1 MISKNPITLFFWTLY
16 SSGRTIHPHTHTKT
30 YHNKIINRPSLQLK
44 LFTAKHQHSL
54 TNTITFPTSF
64 CLLQPMAAVTSLVA
78 ENPVVIFSRN
88 INCPMTHTVNS
99 LITGFGAN
107 PVLYYLDRMP
117 NRQQIESALAQ
128 LGRQQN
134 QPAVFIGQ
142 QFIGGPTEVNS
153 LLLRNELVPL
163 LLRSNAI
170 WVWRGA

>member
-1 MISKNPITLFFWTLY
+1 
-16 SSGRTIHPHTHTKT
+16 
-30 YHNKIINRPSLQLK
+30 
-44 LFTAKHQHSL
+44 
-54 TNTITFPTSF
+54 
-64 CLLQPMAAVTSLVA
+64 MAAVTGLVA

-134 QPAVFIGQ
+134 EPAVFIGQ

>member
-1 MISKNPITLFFWTLY
+1 
-16 SSGRTIHPHTHTKT
+16 
-30 YHNKIINRPSLQLK
+30 
-44 LFTAKHQHSL
+44 
-54 TNTITFPTSF
+54 
-64 CLLQPMAAVTSLVA
+64 
-78 ENPVVIFSRN
+78 
-88 INCPMTHTVNS
+88 MTHTVNS

>member
-1 MISKNPITLFFWTLY
+1 
-16 SSGRTIHPHTHTKT
+16 
-30 YHNKIINRPSLQLK
+30 
-44 LFTAKHQHSL
+44 
-54 TNTITFPTSF
+54 
-64 CLLQPMAAVTSLVA
+64 MAAVTSLVA

-88 INCPMTHTVNS
+88 NNCPMTHTVNS

-142 QFIGGPTEVNS
+142 QFIGGPTE
-153 LLLRNELVPL
+153 REIETQREATGKRRELQKK
-163 LLRSNAI
+163 SA
-170 WVWRGA
+170 